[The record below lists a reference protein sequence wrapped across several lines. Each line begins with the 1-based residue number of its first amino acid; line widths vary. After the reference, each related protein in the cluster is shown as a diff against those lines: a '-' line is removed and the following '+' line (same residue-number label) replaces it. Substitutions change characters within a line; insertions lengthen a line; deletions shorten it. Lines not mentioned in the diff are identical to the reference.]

1 MHTRHLAAQ
10 THVWCC
16 NPIELDWHFRRS
28 QKRKYYAERSQPG
41 QTSFWKFH
49 KNFILF
55 LFVRSY
61 ICCFTFLVLLA
72 IAAIVLCTDSSHL
85 AVAVCWTLSDL
96 VKHPHCVSL
105 SIAMYI
111 FIQHFKV
118 IPLCFLYIFHLLVFD
133 RMQDHENKTNR
144 KKQTWTKG
152 ILIYHI
158 NTYIRYTYNCII
170 EVSYVVSESW
180 EYLNERVFIE
190 N

>member
-1 MHTRHLAAQ
+1 MLNVHNQDKLPFESFTR
-10 THVWCC
+10 
-16 NPIELDWHFRRS
+16 
-28 QKRKYYAERSQPG
+28 
-41 QTSFWKFH
+41 
-49 KNFILF
+49 ILFCF
-55 LFVRSY
+55 LFVRSF

>member
-1 MHTRHLAAQ
+1 MLNVHNQDKLPFESFTR
-10 THVWCC
+10 
-16 NPIELDWHFRRS
+16 
-28 QKRKYYAERSQPG
+28 
-41 QTSFWKFH
+41 
-49 KNFILF
+49 ILF
-55 LFVRSY
+55 CFCSFVR
-61 ICCFTFLVLLA
+61 IF
-72 IAAIVLCTDSSHL
+72 AASLFWFYLQLPPSFYVQIPLI
-85 AVAVCWTLSDL
+85 WLSL
-96 VKHPHCVSL
+96 FAEHCRTWWSILTV

-118 IPLCFLYIFHLLVFD
+118 IPLCFLYIFHLLVYD

-144 KKQTWTKG
+144 KKRTWTKG